1 MAGREYIFNLYRLAL
16 RRAVFVALVAVLLA
30 GAALMSWRHQA
41 AERVGISA
49 TTAASAPAVNTASLL
64 SLNGRTFE
72 QSEGLQGAVMGEF
85 EGYFDGKT
93 RSFSLK
99 PRDANATR
107 TKDTRLYSRSD
118 PSGEV
123 AQGAGFGFRVVRSA
137 FVNNADNPPTVTG
150 EIELTNN
157 TSAALYN
164 TRVVFTS
171 FKVTN
176 AGGADAG
183 NLPGANGFAYF
194 NDGQVAY
201 NGKLSVSREY
211 GDIAS
216 AAKSTRVWTF
226 AVPNTPP
233 SFFFTYKVIADLGV
247 AAESVAPA
255 AVQVNAGTG
264 TSVTITGRGF
274 TGTPTVELLPASGS
288 PIAMTGV
295 TATATSITATVPAG
309 TAAAI
314 YSVRVTN
321 PGGTAGGAGS
331 STIRGRLTVTG
342 VPSTTLTGTI
352 PGGAFATPGAYL
364 VSGSASIS
372 SSTPIPAGTVIYVAG
387 GANLS
392 IGGSGNI
399 NADGGIPGV
408 SASAAQI
415 VITAQRSPG
424 ASIPA
429 NGAWGGIDATAA
441 SSATMTMR
449 NVVVEYGGGSGLA
462 GINLTGSGR
471 TLRFT
476 DGILRNSGGSGLRA
490 GGAGESV
497 VGFARN
503 RVENNGTSAT
513 DAAVLLS
520 GNASL
525 GLYDLS
531 GTGATVATSVG
542 DGSYYYSS
550 GNDFS
555 GNQHNAV
562 RIGSTAEAASNDFT
576 KSGVLV
582 GQGSTPI
589 QIAGDCSNPA
599 IVGAAAP
606 ASPAELTITPGA
618 NIQLAADL
626 NFQAGD
632 YATNVVGCIAA
643 NGYAGAY
650 LGSQPGT
657 PVANQLIS
665 FNKIPTGGNFGAI
678 FFARNAMANCI
689 LNYVSVQN
697 GGASSACSIGN
708 AEVISDGTN
717 VQVTNSQISNSASG
731 GVLAISGG
739 KLDTRGTV
747 ISNTTPIIDT
757 VVGGQLGDGN
767 PSSKVNIITPAVV
780 AVDPNGRG
788 IYFVDVASSG
798 NFIRFFNTTRNIV
811 TLGGIKIAAG
821 TIRTVVGGGLDGAEN
836 IPGRTAD
843 PGTVTGL
850 GVSGNGDILYYV
862 DSISAAVRAWNAS
875 GSAKTIA
882 GASIGSGN
890 VGTLAGTGFGSTL
903 NALAVHP
910 TSGDVYVADA
920 TAGVNKVF
928 KVPAAGG
935 APVAFAGN
943 GATSARNDPLTN
955 GVAATSVPL
964 VQPRGLVFDPAGNLY
979 IADTGHGRVARV
991 DAGGNISSVYQL
1003 DVPPPP
1009 GSWNNPF
1016 ISGLA
1021 FFGGKL
1027 YAALGN
1033 QQTIVEVTNPASASA
1048 AGAVIAGTA
1057 DTSCD
1062 YSSSTCGDG
1071 GTIDQAGFNMLG
1083 STATPPLAGIGADS
1097 KGIFLLDQGISF
1109 KGRIRYMNLS
1119 AGAVEVAGV
1128 AIPANNI
1135 NTVAGTGLAS
1145 PFDGSL
1151 ASSADLFAPLSATVD
1166 ANGNLWVTNSTV
1178 SRLQFVNCGTAP
1190 VTIFNGTQ
1198 AQQTVAPGAIAS
1210 VNKDVG
1216 SGPTDGAPV
1225 NTAAF
1230 DTPQGIVATA
1240 QGLFI
1245 ADSRRGPTITTMARR
1260 TGLIRFINTSASPV
1274 TFYSAGGTGIPITV
1288 PPGNIATIA
1297 GGGVSDVTDGA
1308 NPTGA
1313 RFLGPTDLAIHPT
1326 SGDLYIADAGE
1337 QTGTS
1342 ATSTAASR
1350 IRRINRQT
1358 GAVSTILTGGVNDAY
1373 TGVAFDSTGR
1383 LLVANAGR
1391 KTGTTP
1397 ANTNFGNSS
1406 ILREKASGQCATTPA
1421 GCLDTIL
1428 SGGTGSLLK
1437 NPRDVAE
1444 GKDGALYVTNA
1455 GPSESGKSDNK
1466 LLKIVVSGTTGTA
1479 TVFAGGN
1486 TQGYGGDG
1494 GPAANALLN
1503 LEATDFQTST
1513 SGTRF
1518 DVRVN
1523 IGIFVTSNGDI
1534 FFADSKNNAIR
1545 RIR

>member
-1 MAGREYIFNLYRLAL
+1 MAGREYIFNLYR
-16 RRAVFVALVAVLLA
+16 RTSRHTVVVALVAVLLA
-30 GAALMSWRHQA
+30 GAGLMNWRHQA
-41 AERVGISA
+41 AERGVSVATVASA
-49 TTAASAPAVNTASLL
+49 TAVNTASLV
-64 SLNGRTFE
+64 SLNGRTYE
-72 QSEGLQGAVMGEF
+72 QSEGAQGAVLGEY

-93 RSFSLK
+93 KSFTLNPKSSK
-99 PRDANATR
+99 TTGA
-107 TKDTRLYSRSD
+107 KDSRLYSRSD

-123 AQGAGFGFRVVRSA
+123 PQGTGFGFRVVRSA

-150 EIELTNN
+150 EIEITNN
-157 TSAALYN
+157 TTATLYN

-171 FKVTN
+171 FKVAN
-176 AGGADAG
+176 VNGADAG
-183 NLPGANGFAYF
+183 NLPGGSGFAYF

-211 GDIAS
+211 GDIA
-216 AAKSTRVWTF
+216 AAGKSTRVWAF
-226 AVPNTPP
+226 AVANTPP
-233 SFFFTYKVIADLGV
+233 SFFFAYKVIADLGV

-255 AVQVNAGTG
+255 AVQVNGSTG

-274 TGTPTVELLPASGS
+274 TGTPTVELVPASGS

-331 STIRGRLTVTG
+331 SSIRGRLTVTG
-342 VPSTTLTGTI
+342 VPATTLSGTI
-352 PGGAFATPGAYL
+352 PGGAFTGGGAYL
-364 VSGSASIS
+364 VSGSATIG
-372 SSTPIPAGTVIYVAG
+372 SSTPIPAGTVVYIAG
-387 GANLS
+387 GATLS
-392 IGGSGNI
+392 IAGGGI
-399 NADGGIPGV
+399 VNADGGIPGV
-408 SASAAQI
+408 TPAAGQI
-415 VITAQRSPG
+415 VFTAQRAPG
-424 ASIPA
+424 ASIPT

-441 SSATMTMR
+441 STSTMTMR
-449 NVVVEYGGGSGLA
+449 NVVVEYGGGTGLA
-462 GINLTGSGR
+462 GINLSGSGR

-490 GGAGESV
+490 SGAGDSV

-503 RVENNGTSAT
+503 RVESNGTAPT
-513 DAAVLLS
+513 DAAILLS
-520 GNASL
+520 GNAAL
-525 GLYDLS
+525 GLFDLPA
-531 GTGATVATSVG
+531 TGATVATSVG
-542 DGSYYYSS
+542 DASYYYSS
-550 GNDFS
+550 GNDFA
-555 GNQHNAV
+555 GNQLNAV
-562 RIGSTAEAASNDFT
+562 RIGITSDATSNDFS

-582 GQGSTPI
+582 GQGATPI

-606 ASPAELTITPGA
+606 AAPAELTIAPGA

-632 YATNVVGCIAA
+632 YATNLVGCIAA

-650 LGSQPGT
+650 LGAQPGA

-665 FNKIPTGGNFGAI
+665 FDKIPNGGNFGAI

-689 LNYVSVQN
+689 LNYVSVKN
-697 GGASSACSIGN
+697 GGASSACSLGN
-708 AEVISDGTN
+708 AEVITDGVN
-717 VQVTNSQISNSASG
+717 VLVTNSQISDSATG

-739 KLDTRGTV
+739 KLDTRGTT
-747 ISNTTPIIDT
+747 ITNTTPIIDT
-757 VVGGQLGDGN
+757 IVGGQLGDGN

-780 AVDPNGRG
+780 TADPNGRG
-788 IYFVDVASSG
+788 VYFVDSASSG
-798 NFIRFFNTTRNIV
+798 NYVRFFNTSRNAV
-811 TLGGIKIAAG
+811 TVGTTKVAPG
-821 TIRTVVGGGLDGAEN
+821 TIRTVVGGGLDGADN
-836 IPGRTAD
+836 IPGRSAD

-850 GVSGNGDILYYV
+850 GVSANGEILYFI
-862 DSISAAVRAWNAS
+862 DSISAVVRAWNAS
-875 GSAKTIA
+875 TSAKTI
-882 GASIGSGN
+882 GGTSIAAGN
-890 VGTLAGTGFGSTL
+890 VGTLSTGPSGSNFGSTL

-910 TSGDVYVADA
+910 TTGDVYVADA
-920 TAGVNKVF
+920 TAGINQVF
-928 KVPAAGG
+928 RIPAAGG
-935 APVAFAGN
+935 TATSFAGN
-943 GATSARNDPLTN
+943 GANSQRNDTLTN
-955 GVAATSVPL
+955 GTAATGVPL
-964 VQPRGLVFDPAGNLY
+964 IQPRGLTFDPAGNLY
-979 IADTGHGRVARV
+979 IADTGHGRIARV
-991 DAGGNISSVYQL
+991 TGGNIFSVYQL

-1033 QQTIVEVTNPASASA
+1033 QQTIVEVTNPATASAS
-1048 AGAVIAGTA
+1048 GAVVSGTLDA
-1057 DTSCD
+1057 SCD

-1071 GTIDQAGFNMLG
+1071 GSIDQAGFNMLG
-1083 STATPPLAGIGADS
+1083 STATPPLAGIASDS
-1097 KGIFLLDQGISF
+1097 KGIFVLDQGITF
-1109 KGRIRYMNLS
+1109 RGRIRYMNLS
-1119 AGAVEVAGV
+1119 ASEVEVAGV

-1135 NTVAGTGLAS
+1135 NSVAGTGLAS

-1151 ASSADLFAPLSATVD
+1151 ASSADLFAPASATVD
-1166 ANGNLWVTNSTV
+1166 ANGNIWVTNATV
-1178 SRLQFVNCGTAP
+1178 SRLQFVNCSAAP

-1198 AQQTVAPGAIAS
+1198 AQQTVAPGTIVT

-1225 NTAAF
+1225 NTASF
-1230 DTPQGIVATA
+1230 DTPQGIVATS
-1240 QGLFI
+1240 QGIFI
-1245 ADSRRGPTITTMARR
+1245 ADSRRGPTITTMSRR
-1260 TGLIRFINTSASPV
+1260 TGLIRFINTSASAV
-1274 TFYSAGGTGIPITV
+1274 TFYPTGGTGIPTTV

-1297 GGGVSDVTDGA
+1297 GGGIGDVTDGA
-1308 NPTGA
+1308 NPFSA
-1313 RFLGPTDLAIHPT
+1313 RFLGPTDVAIHPT
-1326 SGDLYIADAGE
+1326 TGDLYIADAGE

-1342 ATSTAASR
+1342 ASSTAASR
-1350 IRRINRQT
+1350 IRRINRST

-1373 TGVAFDSTGR
+1373 TGVGFDSAGR

-1391 KTGTTP
+1391 KTS
-1397 ANTNFGNSS
+1397 ATNFGNSS
-1406 ILREKASGQCATTPA
+1406 ILREKASGQCATNAT
-1421 GCLDTIL
+1421 GCFDTIL

-1455 GPSESGKSDNK
+1455 GPSENGRSDNK
-1466 LLKIVVSGTTGTA
+1466 ILRIVISGTTGTA
-1479 TVFAGGN
+1479 TVFAGT
-1486 TQGYGGDG
+1486 TQGYSGDG
-1494 GPAANALLN
+1494 GPAANAQLN

-1523 IGIFVTSNGDI
+1523 IGISVTPSGEI
-1534 FFADSKNNAIR
+1534 VFSDSKNNAIR

>member
-1 MAGREYIFNLYRLAL
+1 MAGREYIFNLYRLAS
-16 RRAVFVALVAVLLA
+16 RRMVVVALVAVLLA
-30 GAALMSWRHQA
+30 GAAMMNWRNQA
-41 AERVGISA
+41 AEREVSA
-49 TTAASAPAVNTASLL
+49 AMSSTVPVANTTTSLL

-72 QSEGLQGAVMGEF
+72 QSDGLQGAVMGEF

-93 RSFSLK
+93 GSFTLT
-99 PRDANATR
+99 PRGSKSTNG
-107 TKDTRLYSRSD
+107 KDNRLFSRSD

-123 AQGAGFGFRVVRSA
+123 GQGIGFTPKVVRSA
-137 FVNNADNPPTVTG
+137 FVNDGNNPPTVTG
-150 EIELTNN
+150 EFELTNN
-157 TSAALYN
+157 TNATLYN
-164 TRVVFTS
+164 TRIVFTS

-176 AGGADAG
+176 AGGADAE

-211 GDIAS
+211 GDIA
-216 AAKSTRVWTF
+216 AGAKSTRVWTF
-226 AVPNTPP
+226 AVANQPP
-233 SFFFTYKVIADLGV
+233 SFFFIYKVIADLGV

-255 AVQVNAGTG
+255 AVQVNASSG

-314 YSVRVTN
+314 YSIRVTN
-321 PGGTAGGAGS
+321 PGGTPGGQGS

-342 VPSTTLTGTI
+342 VPSTTLSGTI
-352 PGGAFATPGAYL
+352 PGGAFTTPGAYL

-372 SSTPIPAGTVIYVAG
+372 SSTPIPPGTVIYVAG
-387 GANLS
+387 GATLS
-392 IGGSGNI
+392 VSGSGNI
-399 NADGGIPGV
+399 SADGGVPGV
-408 SASAAQI
+408 SATAGQI
-415 VITAQRSPG
+415 VFTAQRSPG
-424 ASIPA
+424 ASLPA

-441 SSATMTMR
+441 SNATMTMR

-471 TLRFT
+471 ILRFT
-476 DGILRNSGGSGLRA
+476 DGIIRNGGGSGLRA
-490 GGAGESV
+490 AGAGDSV

-503 RVENNGTSAT
+503 RVENNGTAAT

-520 GNASL
+520 GNAAL
-525 GLYDLS
+525 GLYDLPA
-531 GTGATVATSVG
+531 TGATVATSVG
-542 DGSYYYSS
+542 DASYYYSS
-550 GNDFS
+550 ANDFV
-555 GNQHNAV
+555 GNQLNAV
-562 RIGSTAEAASNDFT
+562 RIGITADAASNDFS

-606 ASPAELTITPGA
+606 ASPAELTIAPGA

-626 NFQAGD
+626 NLQAGD

-643 NGYAGAY
+643 NGYAGVY

-657 PVANQLIS
+657 PAANKLIS
-665 FNKIPTGGNFGAI
+665 FDKIPTGGNFGAI

-697 GGASSACSIGN
+697 GGASSACSVGN
-708 AEVISDGTN
+708 AEVVTDGTN
-717 VQVTNSQISNSASG
+717 VKVTNSQIGNSATG

-739 KLDTRGTV
+739 KLDTRGTT

-757 VVGGQLGDGN
+757 LVGGQLGDGN
-767 PSSKVNIITPAVV
+767 PSLKLNIITPAVIT
-780 AVDPNGRG
+780 ADPMGRG
-788 IYFVDVASSG
+788 VYFVDSASSG
-798 NFIRFFNTTRNIV
+798 NYIRFFNTTRNAV
-811 TLGGIKIAAG
+811 TLGGVKIAAG
-821 TIRTVVGGGLDGAEN
+821 TIRTVVGGGLDPSDN
-836 IPGRTAD
+836 VPGRMAD

-850 GVSGNGDILYYV
+850 AVSSNGEILYYV

-875 GSAKTIA
+875 DSAKTINSV
-882 GASIGSGN
+882 SIGSGN
-890 VGTLAGTGFGSTL
+890 VGTLSGSGFGSTM
-903 NALAVHP
+903 NGLAVHP

-920 TAGVNKVF
+920 TAGINKVF
-928 KVPAAGG
+928 KVAAAGG
-935 APVAFAGN
+935 APTAVAGN
-943 GATSARNDPLTN
+943 GENSQRNDPLTN
-955 GVAATSVPL
+955 GAAATGVPL
-964 VQPRGLVFDPAGNLY
+964 IQPRGLTFDPAGNLY
-979 IADTGHGRVARV
+979 IADTGHGRISRV
-991 DAGGNISSVYQL
+991 TGGNIFSVYQL

-1021 FFGGKL
+1021 FYGGKL

-1033 QQTIVEVTNPASASA
+1033 QQTIVEVTNPSSASA
-1048 AGAVIAGTA
+1048 AGTIVSGMMDTA
-1057 DTSCD
+1057 CD

-1071 GTIDQAGFNMLG
+1071 GSIDQAGFNMLG
-1083 STATPPLAGIGADS
+1083 STATPPLAGIAADS
-1097 KGIFLLDQGISF
+1097 KGVFVLDQGISF

-1119 AGAVEVAGV
+1119 ANAAEVAGV
-1128 AIPANNI
+1128 TIPANNI
-1135 NTVAGTGLAS
+1135 NTVAGSGLAS

-1198 AQQTVAPGAIAS
+1198 AQQTVEPGTIVT

-1216 SGPTDGAPV
+1216 TGPTDGAPV

-1240 QGLFI
+1240 QGIFI

-1297 GGGVSDVTDGA
+1297 GGGIGDVTDGA
-1308 NPTGA
+1308 SPTAA

-1326 SGDLYIADAGE
+1326 TGDLYIADAGE

-1342 ATSTAASR
+1342 ASSTAASR

-1373 TGVAFDSTGR
+1373 TGVGFDSAGR

-1391 KTGTTP
+1391 KTS
-1397 ANTNFGNSS
+1397 ATNLGNSA
-1406 ILREKASGQCATTPA
+1406 ILREKASGQCATNAT
-1421 GCLDTIL
+1421 GCFDTIL

-1455 GPSESGKSDNK
+1455 GPSEVGKSDNK
-1466 LLKIVVSGTTGTA
+1466 LLKIVISGTTGTA
-1479 TVFAGGN
+1479 SVFSGG
-1486 TQGYGGDG
+1486 TQGYSGDG

-1523 IGIFVTSNGDI
+1523 ITIFVTSSGEI
-1534 FFADSKNNAIR
+1534 IFADSKNNAIR